1 MPGGM
6 RSDIA
11 AVLRV
16 FRGGSLGKYVDGWRL
31 PIRLL
36 RQGGTTFSVENSTE
50 ALTRSFA
57 GFVELLLLLFAVK
70 KVSLAAGLTAPP
82 STQAG
87 GTEPVIAF
95 LGGVLGGDFISLGG
109 VGLFALL
116 FAVIAKG
123 GMANWFLG
131 GRHVPPFALMS
142 ITLTFA
148 LVIIGGVE
156 VFVALIL
163 GGAALLLQGLLS
175 LPQIVIDGMATLLV
189 LLVAVIL
196 VRGIVIAVRLALRDL
211 DVGGPGRG
219 GTLCLCTGF
228 LVPVFPIAGVQW
240 VLGTGG

>member
-1 MPGGM
+1 
-6 RSDIA
+6 
-11 AVLRV
+11 
-16 FRGGSLGKYVDGWRL
+16 
-31 PIRLL
+31 
-36 RQGGTTFSVENSTE
+36 
-50 ALTRSFA
+50 
-57 GFVELLLLLFAVK
+57 
-70 KVSLAAGLTAPP
+70 
-82 STQAG
+82 
-87 GTEPVIAF
+87 
-95 LGGVLGGDFISLGG
+95 
-109 VGLFALL
+109 
-116 FAVIAKG
+116 
-123 GMANWFLG
+123 MANWFL

-148 LVIIGGVE
+148 LVIIGVE

-163 GGAALLLQGLLS
+163 GAALLLQGLLS

-211 DVGGPGRG
+211 DVGPGR